1 MHTFSPS
8 PMVSRV
14 IPLPSVESALSALSW
29 WLTHTQHTHR
39 EQEMQQTRIKDD
51 DAEKVIPPSSIFDDS
66 SVSSPDARKQAE
78 KPQAITAAYEFKLPH
93 GSHAGQILH
102 VLVPGHNELQPVRV
116 PLNAKAG
123 MMLSVQVPPEEDF
136 WSLQALPEAP
146 APPESAVPAPPISAA
161 PASGPPGGMFAAP
174 AAPVAPAA
182 PPPPDKG
189 GARSY
194 GMQKSEEGK
203 KDFSTIGQVHGGKT
217 MAQAG
222 GMGSAGGADVL
233 LTNLSCC

>member
-1 MHTFSPS
+1 
-8 PMVSRV
+8 
-14 IPLPSVESALSALSW
+14 
-29 WLTHTQHTHR
+29 
-39 EQEMQQTRIKDD
+39 MQQIRIKDGA
-51 DAEKVIPPSSIFDDS
+51 AEKVIPPSSIFDDS

-78 KPQAITAAYEFKLPH
+78 IAQRAITSQQAYEFKLPH

-102 VLVPGHNELQPVRV
+102 VLVPGHNERQPVRV

-123 MMLSVQVPPEEDF
+123 MMLSVQVPPEDL
-136 WSLQALPEAP
+136 WSLQTLSEAP
-146 APPESAVPAPPISAA
+146 APPESAVPVYPAPQPLAA
-161 PASGPPGGMFAAP
+161 PALGPPGGMFAAP
-174 AAPVAPAA
+174 VAPVAPAA
-182 PPPPDKG
+182 PLAPFNANIDKG

-194 GMQKSEEGK
+194 GMQKSEDGK
-203 KDFSTIGQVHGGKT
+203 KDFSTVGQVHGGKT